1 MLISAGSLNKKITV
15 YKRVVTTLKGKSS
28 VSYTKYKDLW
38 CDWRQI
44 NSRELMRNQIEVSLS
59 IYTLRIRIDKTIST
73 ADQVRT
79 TDRAYNITSVVHN
92 EADQSTILT
101 VEAGTTVNE

>member
-1 MLISAGSLNKKITV
+1 MLISAGSLTKKITV

-59 IYTLRIRIDKTIST
+59 IYTLRIRLDKT
-73 ADQVRT
+73 
-79 TDRAYNITSVVHN
+79 ITSVVHN
-92 EADQSTILT
+92 EIDQSTILT